1 MKGFSG
7 NVSRTTNRRWRR
19 AAGVATVLA
28 AASLALVTTAAG
40 AANARSVLRGHS
52 TRHASAP
59 VVIKAAKR
67 GSFGVI
73 LVTANGYTLYYDK
86 SDTATKIACTGGCA
100 QIWPPVVLPKGDH
113 SAKAGNGVT
122 QRSLGVE
129 HRPGGALQVTYA
141 GHPLY
146 RYVQDAS
153 PGQVKGQGVGGFN
166 VIKASATKKS
176 ATGGTPTGTSA
187 PAGSGSTSPTTSP
200 YGGGGY

>member
-113 SAKAGNGVT
+113 PAKAGNGVT

-153 PGQVKGQGVGGFN
+153 PGQVKGQGVGGFY
-166 VIKASATKKS
+166 VKASATKTS
-176 ATGGTPTGTSA
+176 TTGSTPTGSSA
-187 PAGSGSTSPTTSP
+187 PASSGSTSPTTSP
-200 YGGGGY
+200 SGGGGY